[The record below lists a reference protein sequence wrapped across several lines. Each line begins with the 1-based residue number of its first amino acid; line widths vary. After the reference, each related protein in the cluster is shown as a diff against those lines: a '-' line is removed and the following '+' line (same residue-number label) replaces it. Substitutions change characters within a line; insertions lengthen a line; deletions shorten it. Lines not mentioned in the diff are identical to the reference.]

1 MRIIFFAGK
10 GGVGKTTLA
19 AATGLRAA
27 QNGKKTIII
36 SLDVAHSLSDIF
48 DLPKDLLDLNKG
60 RPFASKEALQLNK
73 TGDELIVRLGGFKK
87 HMLLPRQVAASQSVS
102 ARLHGQYPN
111 ICFKGGKNGQGQE
124 D

>member
-1 MRIIFFAGK
+1 M
-10 GGVGKTTLA
+10 GKTTLA
-19 AATGLRAA
+19 AARGLRAA
-27 QNGKKTIII
+27 QNRKKTIIT

-48 DLPKDLLDLNKG
+48 DLPKELPDLNKG
-60 RPFASKEALQLNK
+60 RPFASKDAVQLNK